1 MTFSSFKKDLIR
13 RFMFFFLSF
22 SLSPFLLYS
31 SGLSYEESKEL
42 TKADLNQDSARP
54 QSPSH
59 QTGPVAQ
66 ALEESKCTKDSS
78 LTDAPAKDVKP
89 AQTSS
94 QEPLKALPAQKEPV
108 FTAEPMKTRRSQY
121 AEDRKMNTT
130 ANTGLAAAVRAPE
143 VEKRGEWS
151 AACTVPEKEHK
162 EDMKEEKTER
172 SQLSVDSSPPPKA
185 SSELKEVQS
194 VSMVKPAAES
204 EEIISEPS
212 GSSEPLKRKSL
223 SEIEGELTPEKRPRM
238 SSVSSVSSFSS
249 ASPSASSISSPAT
262 PTSTTSQRVPPL
274 KVGINVAAQSLLRSL
289 YFLSGPDRSVALSFQ
304 SWETIL
310 AEYIVSLTML
320 QRLRVFPVNPRVCC
334 FVRVGK

>member
-42 TKADLNQDSARP
+42 TKADLNQESARP

-94 QEPLKALPAQKEPV
+94 QEPLKALPAQKEPL

-262 PTSTTSQRVPPL
+262 PTSTSQRVPPL

>member
-1 MTFSSFKKDLIR
+1 M
-13 RFMFFFLSF
+13 
-22 SLSPFLLYS
+22 YS

-42 TKADLNQDSARP
+42 TKADLNQESARP

-151 AACTVPEKEHK
+151 AASTMPEKERK

-204 EEIISEPS
+204 DLISEPS
-212 GSSEPLKRKSL
+212 GSEEPLKRKSL

-249 ASPSASSISSPAT
+249 VSPSASSISSPAT
-262 PTSTTSQRVPPL
+262 PTSTTNQRVPPL

-304 SWETIL
+304 SWATIL
-310 AEYIVSLTML
+310 AQYIVSLTML
-320 QRLRVFPVNPRVCC
+320 QRLRVFPVNPTVCC
-334 FVRVGK
+334 FVRVRKLK